1 MALIGSQ
8 WFHDLVCLNNR
19 DTLSV
24 ATMSLSHV
32 WFFASPRTI
41 AHQAPLS
48 MQFSRQEYWSGL
60 SFPSPGSFLTQG
72 ANPGLPRRRRILYHL
87 SWEGIINVSWSYRLH
102 LIWMCVCV
110 CVCVLVAQ
118 SCLILCNPTH
128 YSLSRLLCPWNSPG
142 NNTGVGGH
150 SLLQGIFQP
159 RDWTQVSCTAGRF
172 FFTIW
177 ATREALALIYSILKE
192 DRNKM
197 VENI

>member
-48 MQFSRQEYWSGL
+48 MQFSRPEYWSGL

-110 CVCVLVAQ
+110 CVCV
-118 SCLILCNPTH
+118 SCSVMSD
-128 YSLSRLLCPWNSPG
+128 SLQPHALQPVKAPLSMESSRQKYWSGWPFPSPG
-142 NNTGVGGH
+142 HLPTQGLNPGLLHCRQIFFYHLSHQGSPCFNLFH
-150 SLLQGIFQP
+150 S
-159 RDWTQVSCTAGRF
+159 
-172 FFTIW
+172 
-177 ATREALALIYSILKE
+177 
-192 DRNKM
+192 
-197 VENI
+197 